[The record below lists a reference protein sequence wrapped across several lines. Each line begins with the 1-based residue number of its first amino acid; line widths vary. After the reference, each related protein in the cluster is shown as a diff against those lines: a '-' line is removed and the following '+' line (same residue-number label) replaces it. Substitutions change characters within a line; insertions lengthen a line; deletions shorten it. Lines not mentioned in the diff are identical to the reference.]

1 MNEDQ
6 LRQLQIPPEAK
17 DRPARSFWTIVFV
30 VALLL
35 GGALYLAVPRASDA
49 QRVVKAGPSAAPG
62 AGSTNAPTSTRPAPA
77 TTAASTA
84 PAPQVSAPA
93 TAAAAVATAPGE
105 VVLTVSGY
113 IINHERIEI
122 SPRFMGLVTWIGVR
136 KGDAVT
142 NGQVLVRLDETEYRA
157 RLQEQE
163 GRLANAR
170 TGVEKAGHAYERIQN
185 LARERIESA
194 QLEDDARLAL
204 ESARATVREVEGQ
217 IAQTR
222 TYLDWCTIRSPIN
235 GVVLEKLVD
244 ANELVTP
251 QSFGGTRGP
260 STALV
265 AVADPRDLQVEVDVN
280 ESDLAKIVPRQPCRI
295 SPEAYPDRH
304 YAGYVAEI
312 APEANRQKGTLQLKV
327 QIAAPDRFLTPELS
341 AKVEFLAAPAG
352 VAP

>member
-1 MNEDQ
+1 MNEDK

-17 DRPARSFWTIVFV
+17 DRPARSFWTIVLV
-30 VALLL
+30 VVLLL
-35 GGALYLAVPRASDA
+35 AGALYLAVPRASDS
-49 QRVVKAGPSAAPG
+49 QRVVKAGQAVTPATNANPAAPV
-62 AGSTNAPTSTRPAPA
+62 APNPAPA
-77 TTAASTA
+77 ASA
-84 PAPQVSAPA
+84 S
-93 TAAAAVATAPGE
+93 GE

-136 KGDAVT
+136 KGDVVT

-170 TGVEKAGHAYERIQN
+170 AGVEKAEHAYQRIQN

-194 QLEDDARLAL
+194 QLEDDARLGL
-204 ESARATVREVEGQ
+204 ESARASVREVEGQ

-222 TYLDWCTIRSPIN
+222 TYLDWCIIRSPIN

-280 ESDLAKIVPRQPCRI
+280 ESDLAKIVPRQACRV

-327 QIAAPDRFLTPELS
+327 QIAEPDRFLTPELS
-341 AKVEFLAAPAG
+341 AKVEFLAPTAG
-352 VAP
+352 TPRP